1 MTTKTVKVPNISCGH
16 CVATIQREVGDLA
29 GVASVKADQRTKDVT
44 VSWDP
49 AATDWKAIE
58 DLLKEINYAPA
69 D

>member
-16 CVATIQREVGDLA
+16 CVATIEREVGGIA
-29 GVASVKADQRTKDVT
+29 GVASVRASHATKDVT

-49 AATDWKAIE
+49 AATDWTAIAGVM
-58 DLLKEINYAPA
+58 KEINYAPV